1 MYENPKDKA
10 DVLRETLI
18 SEMSTEDT
26 LIANLILGL
35 FDDSISSDDYQAM
48 IDEVD
53 KFMSKK
59 KPEKQ
64 GAMAR
69 EYYESMLLTRFSE
82 EFTDSVMAY
91 LDKLQSKATS
101 RHGREYQA
109 FSNLIDGCLEKNW
122 TEQEIIAF
130 MAENPVE

>member
-1 MYENPKDKA
+1 MNFENPKDKA

-18 SEMSTEDT
+18 SEMSKEDM
-26 LIANLILGL
+26 LISNLILGL
-35 FDDSISSDDYQAM
+35 FDGSISSDAYQAM

-53 KFMSKK
+53 KFMSEKK
-59 KPEKQ
+59 SEKQ
-64 GAMAR
+64 DTMAR

-101 RHGREYQA
+101 PHGREYHI

-122 TEQEIIAF
+122 TEEQIIAF
-130 MAENPVE
+130 MAENPL

>member
-18 SEMSTEDT
+18 SEMSTEDM
-26 LIANLILGL
+26 LITNLIMGL
-35 FDDSISSDDYQAM
+35 FDDSISPDAYQAM

-53 KFMSKK
+53 KFMSEKK
-59 KPEKQ
+59 SEKQ
-64 GAMAR
+64 GTMAR

-82 EFTDSVMAY
+82 EFTDEIIAY

-101 RHGREYQA
+101 RHGREYPL
-109 FSNLIDGCLEKNW
+109 FMSLVDGAVYQNW
-122 TEQEIIAF
+122 TEEQIIAF
-130 MAENPVE
+130 MAENPL

>member
-18 SEMSTEDT
+18 SEMSTEDM
-26 LIANLILGL
+26 LIDNLILGL
-35 FDDSISSDDYQAM
+35 FDPSISSDEYQTM

-59 KPEKQ
+59 NLERQ

-82 EFTDSVMAY
+82 EFTDSVIAY
-91 LDKLQSKATS
+91 LDKLQSKVTS
-101 RHGREYQA
+101 RHGREYRL
-109 FSNLIDGCLEKNW
+109 FSDLIDGCLEKNW
-122 TEQEIIAF
+122 TEQEISAF